1 MKRMTS
7 FVLALCLLVPLGV
20 CSAFANS
27 SATGS
32 WEIDHYVDDFGDP
45 TDDVYIRGIFTGVF
59 SDTETAG
66 SFLTAIV
73 CFDPESAAFS
83 FRMLELGNK
92 KAAYSSDEEDA
103 IEFKIKVSSG
113 DIYEGTLIGIAP
125 NEDLYLT
132 GSDDLSTVLEV
143 ALLSDEEIRCVI
155 NIGNSKYNFTI
166 DGIGFRSCLTEFG
179 ILPYVEAQALRETED
194 YDGAVAY
201 FEWNDQNCVITDSGG
216 VLGLCSDPE
225 RLQGMIHVINIMPA
239 DAGNGEVSELDQ
251 EDLLRL
257 DYLKSLLC
265 SMEELDIIENV
276 AQLDMADI
284 TDPVFLYLDRFDVHM
299 GCDHQIDYKL
309 RMFIAAMSQLGE
321 TEIGTINLSDGVT
334 VRFTPA

>member
-7 FVLALCLLVPLGV
+7 FILVLCLLVPLGV

-27 SATGS
+27 STTGS

-45 TDDVYIRGIFTGVF
+45 TDSVYIRGVFTGVF

-73 CFDPESAAFS
+73 FFDPESAVFS
-83 FRMLELGNK
+83 FRLLELGNK

-103 IEFKIKVSSG
+103 IGFKFKVSSD
-113 DIYEGTLIGIAP
+113 DIYEGTLTGIAP
-125 NEDLYLT
+125 NEDLFLT
-132 GSDDLSTVLEV
+132 GSDNLSTVLEV
-143 ALLSDEEIRCVI
+143 ALQSNEEIRCVI
-155 NIGNSKYNFTI
+155 NIGSSKYNFTI

-179 ILPYVEAQALRETED
+179 IVPYVEAEALRETED

-201 FEWNDQNCVITDSGG
+201 FEWNDLNCVITDSER
-216 VLGLCSDPE
+216 VLGLCSDLE
-225 RLQGMIHVINIMPA
+225 RLKGMIRVINIMPV
-239 DAGNGEVSELDQ
+239 DAGNGEVLELDQ
-251 EDLLRL
+251 EDFLRL
-257 DYLKSLLC
+257 AYLKRLLC
-265 SMEELDIIENV
+265 SMVENV

-299 GCDHQIDYKL
+299 GCDDQIDYKL
-309 RMFIAAMSQLGE
+309 RMLIAAVPQLDE
-321 TEIGTINLSDGVT
+321 TDKGTIDLSDGIT
-334 VRFTPA
+334 VRFSPARS